1 MAISSPQLPRRGY
14 TQQGRTT
21 RALWYVFP
29 VAHDFELH
37 VSGQALISSIFTSHL
52 TQLAILLFWSAS
64 HLFHIAWLGNF
75 HSFVQ
80 AAGSGLRPS
89 ALSAHAIRDP
99 HFGASAAL
107 SNASSLSLV
116 LPSKLY
122 QWYFTVGMTSE
133 SQLLHAAALLC
144 ATGTG
149 LLVAAFFHSRA
160 VING

>member
-1 MAISSPQLPRRGY
+1 
-14 TQQGRTT
+14 
-21 RALWYVFP
+21 
-29 VAHDFELH
+29 
-37 VSGQALISSIFTSHL
+37 L

-75 HSFVQ
+75 FVQ
-80 AAGSGLRPS
+80 ARFVGLVHFAVGYVFTYGP
-89 ALSAHAIRDP
+89 LRDL
-99 HFGASAAL
+99 GASAAL
-107 SNASSLSLV
+107 SNASSLSV
-116 LPSKLY
+116 VSTSGLY

-160 VING
+160 VF